1 MRSDKEWI
9 ELFEDLHKEDL
20 LWFVLSGLISSDNFL
35 MEGEELIENYINS
48 ISYLDKM
55 NKLISK
61 TNIPSDE
68 IDIIKKECK
77 RGIKMLKN
85 ECNYF
90 IQSYEICNKITIGKY
105 KQYGKKKHTD
115 NTKNKTE

>member
-1 MRSDKEWI
+1 MRSNKEWI
-9 ELFEDLHKEDL
+9 ELFESLHKEDM
-20 LWFVLSGLISSDNFL
+20 LWFVISGLISSDNFL

-48 ISYLDKM
+48 IFYLDKI

-68 IDIIKKECK
+68 IDTIKKECK
-77 RGIKMLKN
+77 RGIKMLKK

-90 IQSYEICNKITIGKY
+90 IETYKNSNKITIGKY
-105 KQYGKKKHTD
+105 AQYEKKRRTK
-115 NTKNKTE
+115 NTKTKTE